1 VSLPRAARVTRLAAL
16 AAVLLPIAG
25 CHLLSSGEPTV
36 VPGGDP
42 KLGPQVMRQYG
53 CQSCHTVPGVRGANA
68 VVGPPLDG
76 FGHRVY
82 IAGELPNTP
91 ENLVRWVQHPRHVRP
106 GTAMPDV
113 GVTEEDARHIAAY
126 LYTLR

>member
-1 VSLPRAARVTRLAAL
+1 MRGAATLHATVLAAALL
-16 AAVLLPIAG
+16 AAGCDRGARHDAPI
-25 CHLLSSGEPTV
+25 
-36 VPGGDP
+36 VPGGDAR
-42 KLGPQVMRQYG
+42 LGPQAMRSYG
-53 CQSCHTVPGVRGANA
+53 CQSCHTIPGVRGANA
-68 VVGPPLDG
+68 VVGPPLDR
-76 FGHRVY
+76 FGYRVY
-82 IAGELPNTP
+82 IAGEVPNTP